1 MADQKTMAAYAA
13 NTEKYR
19 KTISDGGNNATLD
32 RFIEQLPPQASVL
45 DFGCGVGHCAA
56 AIRAAGHVVTCQDA
70 SPEMAA
76 MARELFGL
84 EVEIM
89 SFDQLELDAAFDAIW
104 ASFSLLHIP
113 KSALPGILSRL
124 HRALRPGG
132 LLYIGLKQGRGEE
145 RDQFGRFYAYYED
158 TELAGHL
165 QDAGLTP
172 ITTMYDDVTGMSGAV
187 EPCLHVTSRKPG

>member
-19 KTISDGGNNATLD
+19 KTISDDGNNAMLD
-32 RFIEQLPPQASVL
+32 RFIEQLPSQASVL

-56 AIRAAGHVVTCQDA
+56 VIQAAGHVVTCQDA

-84 EVEIM
+84 EVDIM

-113 KSALPGILSRL
+113 KSALPDVLSRL

-132 LLYIGLKQGRGEE
+132 LLYIGLKQGHGEE

-158 TELAGHL
+158 AELTGHL
-165 QDAGLTP
+165 EDAGLTP
-172 ITTMYDDVTGMSGAV
+172 ITTIHDHVTGMSGAV
-187 EPCLHVTSRKPG
+187 EPCFHVTSRKPG